1 MYSLSKI
8 YPSVKDFDTDKL
20 RCWLELNLSTVKQ
33 NVKNIQSLISDK
45 MELMTVVKA
54 IVMDSVQ

>member
-20 RCWLELNLSTVKQ
+20 CCWLELNLSTVKQ

>member
-8 YPSVKDFDTDKL
+8 YLSIKDFDTDKL

-33 NVKNIQSLISDK
+33 NVKKIQSLISDK

-54 IVMDSVQ
+54 NCY